1 MTEKEK
7 KELEPQLTA
16 TAAEKGQSEAQPTA
30 VGKAK
35 AAPRKK
41 KAAKTTGKAGSGTK
55 TRSKAGKKDKPKT
68 AAEYLAEF
76 EALAKKESRR
86 SHLQGNPGPAA
97 ERRHRLCR

>member
-16 TAAEKGQSEAQPTA
+16 NAAEKGQSEAQPTA

-55 TRSKAGKKDKPKT
+55 TRSKAGKKTNPKPRRNTWRNSKRWPKRITAFSPIRKSRTGCRTKT
-68 AAEYLAEF
+68 L
-76 EALAKKESRR
+76 S
-86 SHLQGNPGPAA
+86 P
-97 ERRHRLCR
+97 